1 MEFNFISFYNDH
13 RNKFF
18 LGLFGKM
25 EGRLVSKPGK
35 LSMAIAD
42 NKVKVPQRDKHSNR
56 NTFHFTISIPRIP
69 ILLRKH
75 AITFSVSMLR
85 LATVDNVQ

>member
-18 LGLFGKM
+18 LGFFGKM
-25 EGRLVSKPGK
+25 EGRLVSQPGK

-56 NTFHFTISIPRIP
+56 NTFQYSKDTNPLEKACYYFFCIH
-69 ILLRKH
+69 
-75 AITFSVSMLR
+75 
-85 LATVDNVQ
+85 ATVGHS